1 MSVEEA
7 LDQYFNSV
15 SASWWKIAELE
26 DCPESVIA
34 KGFEAPLE
42 VFSEAAGKA
51 ASAIG
56 AMTKD
61 QFIPAFADTYVKCAG
76 KFSKKALEG
85 AGCPPSQIEE
95 MMSVYAVEG
104 SKRHE
109 EAFKAACNGGE
120 SVTVQ
125 SLKAALMLGYDYQR
139 EGGNAFSE
147 AGAVWPLQE
156 ALGQVFS

>member
-15 SASWWKIAELE
+15 SASWWKLGELE

-34 KGFEAPLE
+34 EGFKAPLE

-56 AMTKD
+56 AMSKE
-61 QFIPAFADTYVKCAG
+61 QFIPEFADTYVKCAG
-76 KFSKKALEG
+76 KFNTKALEG
-85 AGCPPSQIEE
+85 VGMPASQIAEI
-95 MMSVYAVEG
+95 MPSYAERG
-104 SKRHE
+104 STKHE
-109 EAFKAACNGGE
+109 EAFAAACNGGE
-120 SVTVQ
+120 SVTVE
-125 SLKAALMLGYDYQR
+125 SLKAALMLGYDSKR
-139 EGGNAFSE
+139 EGGNAFFE